1 MSTFDR
7 MAFLR
12 GLLDG
17 DASRSDCNHA
27 AWRGLGYRVGT
38 DGSLR
43 TPEGVECSRLPDIL
57 SDENG
62 ALAQMKAQLPL
73 EDEEELEMLDTLV
86 ESLHGERLT
95 RVLVQRGDADFLAR
109 RTLVRWLYLTQPPLG
124 LF

>member
-1 MSTFDR
+1 MNTFDR
-7 MAFLR
+7 MALLR

-17 DASRSDCNHA
+17 DLDRSECNHA
-27 AWRGLGYRVGT
+27 AWRGLGYHVGT
-38 DGSLR
+38 DGVLR
-43 TPEGVECSRLPDIL
+43 TPDGAQCAGGPDIL
-57 SDENG
+57 GDEGG
-62 ALAQMKAQLPL
+62 AMEQVEAQLPL

-95 RVLVQRGDADFLAR
+95 RVLVEREDADFLAR

>member
-7 MAFLR
+7 MALLR

-17 DASRSDCNHA
+17 DLSPIECNHA
-27 AWRGLGYRVGT
+27 AWRGLGYHVGT
-38 DGSLR
+38 DGVLR
-43 TPEGVECSRLPDIL
+43 TPDNVQCAGGPDIL
-57 SDENG
+57 GDEAG
-62 ALAQMKAQLPL
+62 AMAQLEAQLPL

-95 RVLVQRGDADFLAR
+95 RVLVERGDPDFLAR